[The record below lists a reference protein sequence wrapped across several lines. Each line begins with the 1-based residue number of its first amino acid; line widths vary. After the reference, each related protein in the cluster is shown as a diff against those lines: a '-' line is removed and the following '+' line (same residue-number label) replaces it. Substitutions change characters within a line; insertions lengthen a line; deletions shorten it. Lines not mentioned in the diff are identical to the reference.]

1 MWNKQI
7 DKPKPFKPLIILLD
21 DGSQVKGCWM
31 EHHLFT
37 TKRGWIVD
45 DQLVDWRQVEGWKYE
60 QIFEDGEDEK

>member
-1 MWNKQI
+1 
-7 DKPKPFKPLIILLD
+7 
-21 DGSQVKGCWM
+21 M

-45 DQLVDWRQVEGWKYE
+45 DVLIDWRQVEGWKYE